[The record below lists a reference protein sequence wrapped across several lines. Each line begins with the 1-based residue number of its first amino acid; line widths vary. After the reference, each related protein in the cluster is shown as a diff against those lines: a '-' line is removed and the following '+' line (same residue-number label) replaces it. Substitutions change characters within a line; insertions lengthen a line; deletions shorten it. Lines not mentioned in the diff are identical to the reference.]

1 MTSRNFPDATA
12 GPGLGTPTP
21 APARRLLLVEDHEPA
36 LVAVSD
42 YLACVGFKVAVAR
55 NGADAVE
62 SCRRSLPEL
71 VLMDV
76 QMPLMDGLEATQ
88 KIRELPGGRD
98 VKVLAFTALAM
109 QDDQTRCL
117 AAGVDAYL
125 SKPFR
130 FSELLALINRLLQTS
145 A

>member
-1 MTSRNFPDATA
+1 MNSDSSPEANA
-12 GPGLGTPTP
+12 GASPAPALTP
-21 APARRLLLVEDHEPA
+21 PARRLLVVEDHEPA

-42 YLACVGFKVAVAR
+42 YLVVKGFKVAVAR
-55 NGADAVE
+55 NGAEAVE
-62 SCRRSLPEL
+62 SCRQALPDL

-88 KIRELPGGRD
+88 KIRELPGGRA
-98 VKVLAFTALAM
+98 VKIVAFTALAM

-117 AAGVDAYL
+117 AAGADAYL

-130 FSELLALINRLLQTS
+130 FSELLALINRLLQS
-145 A
+145 PA

>member
-1 MTSRNFPDATA
+1 V
-12 GPGLGTPTP
+12 LV
-21 APARRLLLVEDHEPA
+21 VEDHEPA

-42 YLACVGFKVAVAR
+42 YLINKGFKVAVAR
-55 NGADAVE
+55 NGAEAVDA
-62 SCRRSLPEL
+62 CRESLPEL

-88 KIRELPGGRD
+88 KIRELPGGRG
-98 VKVLAFTALAM
+98 VKVVAFTALAM

-117 AAGVDAYL
+117 AAGADAYL

-130 FSELLALINRLLQTS
+130 FSELLELIKRLLSTPG
-145 A
+145 

>member
-1 MTSRNFPDATA
+1 MTSDSSPDTNV
-12 GPGLGTPTP
+12 GSRQGTP
-21 APARRLLLVEDHEPA
+21 APLAARHVLVVEDHEPA

-42 YLACVGFKVAVAR
+42 YLINKGFKVAVAR
-55 NGADAVE
+55 NGAEAVDA
-62 SCRRSLPEL
+62 CRESLPEL

-88 KIRELPGGRD
+88 KIRELPGGRG
-98 VKVLAFTALAM
+98 VKVVAFTALAM

-117 AAGVDAYL
+117 AAGADAYL

-130 FSELLALINRLLQTS
+130 FSELLELIKRLLSTPG
-145 A
+145 

>member
-1 MTSRNFPDATA
+1 MTRDSSPDAGA
-12 GPGLGTPTP
+12 GLSLGTSTP
-21 APARRLLLVEDHEPA
+21 VPARRLLVVEDHEPA

-42 YLACVGFKVAVAR
+42 YLVVKGFKVAVAR
-55 NGADAVE
+55 NGAEAVE
-62 SCRRSLPEL
+62 SCRHSLPEL

-76 QMPLMDGLEATQ
+76 QMPLMDGLEATR

-98 VKVLAFTALAM
+98 VKIVAFTALAM

-117 AAGVDAYL
+117 AAGADAYL

-130 FSELLALINRLLQTS
+130 FSELLVLINRLLPTNV
-145 A
+145 

>member
-1 MTSRNFPDATA
+1 MTFDSPHDASAATGT
-12 GPGLGTPTP
+12 GPHPP
-21 APARRLLLVEDHEPA
+21 APPRRLLVVEDHEPA

-42 YLACVGFKVAVAR
+42 YLTSKGFKVAVAR
-55 NGADAVE
+55 NGAEAVE
-62 SCRRSLPEL
+62 SCRHSLPEL

-98 VKVLAFTALAM
+98 VKIVAFTALAM

-117 AAGVDAYL
+117 AAGADAYL

-130 FSELLALINRLLQTS
+130 FSELLALINRLLPTPV
-145 A
+145 